1 MALPP
6 ALAGSMSPVAD
17 PAVDGRAGDG
27 LHDLLLLEKVVV
39 LLVIRIE
46 LVVPGEALYGVLVGE
61 LALVRV
67 LALLRSCNVMQIARV
82 HVPAATLQVALAL
95 EVLSADFAL
104 SRLSRLRLLNLSGL
118 ATLLLVRRG
127 LERGLGW
134 LTRNLSE
141 PKRLVARVAAPS
153 TVAFA
158 TIATSNRTGKV
169 ALQVVLVLGGAGQA
183 AISANTER
191 RDSTVSSWSSR
202 AFSMAEIKL
211 NLSAGVPR
219 SPDQCFLM
227 AQIRN
232 QTSTCKLRYL
242 SSSKSS
248 SSTIAAQSLNKV

>member
-1 MALPP
+1 MNLRVHVAAERDTVVALPP

-104 SRLSRLRLLNLSGL
+104 SRLSRLRLLNLSGV

-127 LERGLGW
+127 LERRLGW
-134 LTRNLSE
+134 LET
-141 PKRLVARVAAPS
+141 
-153 TVAFA
+153 
-158 TIATSNRTGKV
+158 
-169 ALQVVLVLGGAGQA
+169 
-183 AISANTER
+183 
-191 RDSTVSSWSSR
+191 
-202 AFSMAEIKL
+202 
-211 NLSAGVPR
+211 
-219 SPDQCFLM
+219 
-227 AQIRN
+227 
-232 QTSTCKLRYL
+232 
-242 SSSKSS
+242 
-248 SSTIAAQSLNKV
+248 